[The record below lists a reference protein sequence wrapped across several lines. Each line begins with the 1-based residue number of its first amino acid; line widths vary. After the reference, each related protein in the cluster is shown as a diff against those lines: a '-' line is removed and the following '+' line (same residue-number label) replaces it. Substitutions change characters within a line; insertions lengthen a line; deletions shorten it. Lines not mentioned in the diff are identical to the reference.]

1 MQSSEHG
8 HDTRVARPSRHIAFR
23 TTGRSNEQLTRFAGP
38 SDVGWSSKP
47 FVLLD
52 RFVLGAHVPLNL
64 LLHPHSGIAVLTY
77 LHEGSL
83 STVGSDGTQ
92 RTLTSGA
99 VGWLRSG
106 RGAWDVGP
114 AITTGAVLGYR
125 LWIALPPALELSEP
139 YQCIV
144 GPEEIPIKGPARIL
158 LGEYDG
164 AQSSL
169 QAPTDM
175 TCLQVSLKAG
185 NHWRYDPPANHD
197 ILWVA
202 VHSGSLNAG
211 ESLDAGEFVMFD
223 QSKFSVDFFA
233 KDNCEF
239 MLGSAQQS
247 PFEVVEG
254 CFSVHTNAAALRFGE
269 VEIGRLVTQLRNEG
283 KVDLKQAAEVLERMR
298 FVTSRPG
305 GL

>member
-1 MQSSEHG
+1 MQSSKNA
-8 HDTRVARPSRHIAFR
+8 HDKRVARPARNIAFR
-23 TTGRSNEQLTRFAGP
+23 TTGRTNGQLTRLAGP
-38 SDVGWSSKP
+38 SDVGRSSKP
-47 FVLLD
+47 FLLLD
-52 RFVLGAHVPLNL
+52 RFDLGTRVPLAL
-64 LLHPHSGIAVLTY
+64 PLHPHSGIAVLIY

-83 STVGSDGTQ
+83 STVDSEGTQ

-114 AITTGAVLGYR
+114 AITRGGVRGYR
-125 LWIALPPALELSEP
+125 LWVALPPALELSEP
-139 YQCIV
+139 CQSIV
-144 GPEEIPIKGPARIL
+144 THEAIPVKGPARVL

-169 QAPTDM
+169 QAPMDM

-185 NHWRYDPPANHD
+185 DHWRYDPPANHD

-202 VHSGSLNAG
+202 VHSGLLTTG
-211 ESLDAGEFVMFD
+211 EALKAGEFAVFE
-223 QSKFSVDFFA
+223 QSNLSVDFIA
-233 KDNCEF
+233 KEDCEF

-254 CFSVHTNAAALRFGE
+254 YFSVHTNAAALRFGE
-269 VEIGRLVTQLRNEG
+269 VEIARLVTQLRNEG
-283 KVDLKQAAEVLERMR
+283 KVAVKQAAGVLERMR
-298 FVTSRPG
+298 FVTSRFD

>member
-1 MQSSEHG
+1 MQSSKNA
-8 HDTRVARPSRHIAFR
+8 HDKRVARPSRNIAFR
-23 TTGRSNEQLTRFAGP
+23 TTGRTNGQLTRLAGP
-38 SDVGWSSKP
+38 SDVGQSSKP

-52 RFVLGAHVPLNL
+52 RFDLGARVPLNL
-64 LLHPHSGIAVLTY
+64 PLHPHSGIAVLTY

-83 STVGSDGTQ
+83 CTVDSEGTQ
-92 RTLTSGA
+92 CTLTSGA

-114 AITTGAVLGYR
+114 AITSGPVLGYR
-125 LWIALPPALELSEP
+125 LWVALPPALELSEP
-139 YQCIV
+139 YRSIV
-144 GPEEIPIKGPARIL
+144 PPAGIQVRGPARVL

-169 QAPTDM
+169 QAPMDM

-185 NHWRYDPPANHD
+185 DHWRYDPPANHD

-202 VHSGSLNAG
+202 VHSGSLDAG
-211 ESLDAGEFVMFD
+211 ESLKTGEFVMFD
-223 QSKFSVDFFA
+223 QSNFSVDFLA
-233 KDNCEF
+233 KENCEF

-254 CFSVHTNAAALRFGE
+254 YFSVHTNAAALRFGE

-283 KVDLKQAAEVLERMR
+283 KVAFKKAAEVLERMH
-298 FVTSRPG
+298 FVNSRSEG
-305 GL
+305 R